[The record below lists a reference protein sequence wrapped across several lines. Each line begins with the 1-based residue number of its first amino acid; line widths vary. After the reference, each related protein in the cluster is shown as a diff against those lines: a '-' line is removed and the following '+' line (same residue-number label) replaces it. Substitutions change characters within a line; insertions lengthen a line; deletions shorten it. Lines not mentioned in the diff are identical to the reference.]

1 MRYIYITTNLINGKR
16 YLGQRKTPI
25 GKTPQTDNYLGSGTL
40 LLSAVKKYGKE
51 NFSKEIIHFCETQ
64 SEADTFEI
72 LEINVRSVLK
82 NKSKWY
88 NRATGGQYNRLEN
101 HSELTSKYM
110 KEYYSDD
117 YNYTKTIVKQ
127 NRKKYFKGQNPIQNT
142 TIAQRDINNLIKQ
155 FRVKTLKE
163 SKKHKAEI
171 NKMIKKSYTNPN
183 ASAEYNRNM
192 WANDREN
199 RLELM
204 RIGREK
210 RKVKL
215 DLLGLT
221 HITDKQK
228 TQLSLIKCKASNNM
242 LCVHLLTNGVND
254 VKSISIRVK
263 RLISRK
269 YKNKN
274 NFIEQINVLTNEINN
289 ELGYLMSYNDVYN
302 LIIQSRV
309 NRSLE

>member
-25 GKTPQTDNYLGSGTL
+25 GKTPQSDNYLGYGTL

-51 NFSKEIIHFCETQ
+51 NFSKEVIHECETQ

-72 LEINVRSVLK
+72 LEIDVRSVLQ

-88 NRATGGQYNRLEN
+88 NRAAGGQYNRMEN

-110 KEYYSDD
+110 KEYYADD
-117 YNYTKTIVKQ
+117 YNYTRIIIKH
-127 NRKKYFKGQNPIQNT
+127 NRKRYYNAQKPLRYT
-142 TIAQRDINNLIKQ
+142 TIAQRDVNNLIKQ
-155 FRVKTLKE
+155 LRCKMLKE
-163 SKKHKAEI
+163 SSKHKSEI
-171 NKMIKKSYTNPN
+171 NKMIKKSYPKPK
-183 ASAEYNRNM
+183 ASYEQIKNV
-192 WANDREN
+192 WINDREN

-210 RKVKL
+210 RKDKL

-221 HITDKQK
+221 HISDKQK
-228 TQLSLIKCKASNNM
+228 TQLSLIKCKASNNI
-242 LCVHLLTNGVND
+242 LCVHLLTNGVDNI
-254 VKSISIRVK
+254 KCITRRVR
-263 RLISRK
+263 RLISME

-274 NFIEQINVLTNEINN
+274 NFIEQINILTNEINN
-289 ELGYLMSYNDVYN
+289 KLGYLISYNDVYS

-309 NRSLE
+309 NRGLE

>member
-1 MRYIYITTNLINGKR
+1 
-16 YLGQRKTPI
+16 
-25 GKTPQTDNYLGSGTL
+25 
-40 LLSAVKKYGKE
+40 
-51 NFSKEIIHFCETQ
+51 
-64 SEADTFEI
+64 
-72 LEINVRSVLK
+72 
-82 NKSKWY
+82 
-88 NRATGGQYNRLEN
+88 
-101 HSELTSKYM
+101 
-110 KEYYSDD
+110 
-117 YNYTKTIVKQ
+117 
-127 NRKKYFKGQNPIQNT
+127 
-142 TIAQRDINNLIKQ
+142 
-155 FRVKTLKE
+155 
-163 SKKHKAEI
+163 
-171 NKMIKKSYTNPN
+171 
-183 ASAEYNRNM
+183 M